1 MFLAHRV
8 LVTGAGGPAGI
19 AVIRDLTKLGH
30 TTIAVDADLWAT
42 GLALA
47 DVGVRVPSANDDEYG
62 PALLAATAL
71 HHVDVLVATVVEEYP
86 ALQALSPDLTAA
98 GVAHWLPTAEAIALS
113 NDKLQFAERL
123 DDRGIAHPATTT
135 IVDGLGPWV
144 VKPRIGRGSRD
155 VTMTGDLLTAKA
167 AVKHLDG
174 YGIVQSMALGR
185 EWTADVLT
193 DRRGGVLCVVPRWRI
208 EVKAG
213 ISTKGETFADPSVIE
228 LVTKTVQACEITG
241 VCNVQGFHTTEGPV
255 IVELNPR
262 FSGGLPLSLAAG
274 ADLVGSYVELIADP
288 EAKIGPERLAWVA
301 GARMQRYFEAVFTL
315 PDGGAAASL

>member
-1 MFLAHRV
+1 MPATRRV

-30 TTIAVDADLWAT
+30 TTIAVDADPWAT

-47 DVGVRVPSANDDEYG
+47 DAGVLVPRADDSNYG
-62 PALLAATAL
+62 PALLAAAAL
-71 HHVDVLVATVVEEYP
+71 HDVDVLVATVVEEYP

-98 GVAHWLPTAEAIALS
+98 GIAHWLPTIEAIAVT

-123 DDRGIAHPATTT
+123 SDRGIAHPATTT

-144 VKPRIGRGSRD
+144 VKPRSGRGSRD
-155 VTMTGDLLTAKA
+155 VTLTGDLQTAQA
-167 AVKHLDG
+167 AVKFLDG
-174 YGIVQSMALGR
+174 HGIVQAMATGR

-193 DRRGGVLCVVPRWRI
+193 NHHGDVLCVVPRWRV

-213 ISTKGETFADPSVIE
+213 ISTKGETFADPTVIE
-228 LVTKTVQACEITG
+228 LVTKTVQACELAG
-241 VCNVQGFHTTEGPV
+241 VCNVQGFLTDEGPI

-274 ADLVGSYVELIADP
+274 ADLVGGYVELVADP
-288 EAKIGPERLAWVA
+288 AATINPERLTWVS

-315 PDGGAAASL
+315 PDRGPTTSP